1 MKCNNNNI
9 KTYLP
14 FRLHNVNWQVNL
26 CLRQYKLQYTIPG
39 TDVRPGEHERR
50 QAFWEDGAR
59 AWQEGAA
66 VTCLVVLC
74 PVDGRLLA
82 SLSWLGSTAR
92 HYNYSNT
99 YCSKINLCCN
109 NQRSHF
115 RAIFV
120 QLYLPMWWGQLVEF
134 HSKLFYFRI
143 SVCLNFFFYHRFLLL
158 NEMPKILPKKIQD
171 LIIIWRRHIS
181 I

>member
-1 MKCNNNNI
+1 MGVCGQIPVILGVLDKEKFENHGFRRKYLEDRIKIKILFVLIFFNNNNI

-26 CLRQYKLQYTIPG
+26 CLRQFKLQYTIPG

-50 QAFWEDGAR
+50 QAFWKDGAR

-82 SLSWLGSTAR
+82 SLSWLGSTVR

-99 YCSKINLCCN
+99 YCSKINLYVNVCCRGSLVYDTFSCN
-109 NQRSHF
+109 F
-115 RAIFV
+115 RTALLTYV
-120 QLYLPMWWGQLVEF
+120 MGTAGG
-134 HSKLFYFRI
+134 I
-143 SVCLNFFFYHRFLLL
+143 S
-158 NEMPKILPKKIQD
+158 
-171 LIIIWRRHIS
+171 
-181 I
+181 